1 MTRIADPIADLT
13 RGLVETIDA
22 TFERYETL
30 RSLVARRREGIRVAD
45 LDALDA
51 ALREERA
58 TTGRIAELD
67 RRRAELA
74 GALARRVGLPTTA
87 SASEIAARLPA
98 AEGERLRFHAGR
110 LRTSIDACRRE
121 SGVVRA
127 AADALAQHVAGV
139 LASVQALMATTP
151 TYGRGGRLAGAT
163 PLRTVDLRS

>member
-1 MTRIADPIADLT
+1 MTRVADPIADLV

-22 TFERYETL
+22 THERYEAL
-30 RSLVARRREGIRVAD
+30 RALVARRREAIRTAD
-45 LDALDA
+45 LDALDS

-58 TTGRIAELD
+58 TTGRVTELD

-74 GALARRVGLPTTA
+74 GALARRLGLPTTA
-87 SASEIAARLPA
+87 SASDIAARLPD

-110 LRTSIDACRRE
+110 LRGSIDACRRE

-127 AADALAQHVAGV
+127 AADTLAQHVAGV
-139 LASVQALMATTP
+139 LASVQALMAATP
-151 TYGRGGRLAGAT
+151 TYGRGGRLAGAA